1 MCRELDVKCGDASK
15 MLELEEEKKG
25 DEE

>member
-1 MCRELDVKCGDASK
+1 MCRALEVKCGDASK